1 MGVGPDRT
9 TMHANNAMRCMQV
22 LFNNQ
27 NQEVQQYDAFLAQYQ
42 LQMNRIE
49 RLGAQLNAGQAIIL
63 NCGIVAALGAAVM
76 RAPGGPGV
84 LPGDLV
90 LIHGM
95 LLQLWAPLQFLGW
108 FWRCAAL
115 DTCSHYCTRGSACLQ
130 IFHGSFLLALLG

>member
-1 MGVGPDRT
+1 
-9 TMHANNAMRCMQV
+9 V

-27 NQEVQQYDAFLAQYQ
+27 HQEVQQYDSFLAQYQ

-63 NCGIVAALGAAVM
+63 NCGIAAALGAAVM
-76 RAPGGPGV
+76 RAPGGTGV

-108 FWRCAAL
+108 FWRCA
-115 DTCSHYCTRGSACLQ
+115 TRRFQHCL
-130 IFHGSFLLALLG
+130 LLLVT